1 MYGLNIK
8 PTMTNINLPILA
20 VWYKI
25 YIVQYWQNFNVG
37 NTGQKQTLAYVV
49 EHWPICPLHPI
60 LVLNR
65 ANNCPACQILP
76 EDYLSNDSP
85 MVSSAIDP
93 FTNLCKLSHFS
104 SSNHFRMAESLW
116 AWLSSVTGSST
127 TSCLVR
133 F

>member
-1 MYGLNIK
+1 MFVADNVWVEDDNTHDDEHQAKELNDD
-8 PTMTNINLPILA
+8 
-20 VWYKI
+20 
-25 YIVQYWQNFNVG
+25 
-37 NTGQKQTLAYVV
+37 V
-49 EHWPICPLHPI
+49 EGD
-60 LVLNR
+60 
-65 ANNCPACQILP
+65 AD
-76 EDYLSNDSP
+76 E
-85 MVSSAIDP
+85 IDP